1 MRRIIALFFG
11 MIFVLTSAIGTG
23 FFINASATTD
33 ADRAHP
39 TKPGEVKVFKYAEP
53 VEGMVNTWDVTLRI
67 EGKDTKKTS
76 DVVLVID
83 RSRSMNENR
92 RMEEA
97 KKSANAF
104 IDALL
109 PSGSTSSTNKIGIVS
124 FGSDVTKES
133 ELSSDAQALKRKV
146 DALSAR
152 GGTYT
157 QAGIR
162 KAEEM
167 LKTSKADKKHIVL
180 LSDGI
185 PTFSDKIKNP
195 DKYTKSEYVDV
206 ANNSEPSAD
215 GSAGSVVTVDDRIPV
230 TTTAVPKSAF
240 EPIRVGGGSKIY
252 SLFRDT
258 LTPGRLWAPSRV
270 DRAAYHH
277 GNSTIAEA
285 GFAKSAG
292 NRMWSIALQAD
303 RVGQEVLNHS
313 ASANSYYNVQSVD
326 QLKPVF
332 EEIAGSIGSA
342 ASDIKVVDPMAK
354 GFEISAARVS
364 RIEEKRDKYS
374 YDRAKHVLTW
384 NPGRLTEVV
393 RGMPDV
399 RFAQLKYRVEIN
411 KDILTQKA
419 DEKGT
424 YPTNGEAKV
433 SYVDAQNKPQSKLFP
448 VPRVNPV
455 FYAVKKELVD
465 QVGKTKP
472 VERDFTVKIK
482 GPDLDGVEKVRSFT
496 LNAANGGSTGLLTD
510 LRFDGKYTIEEELKE
525 SDEFDVTYKVN
536 GEAKREFT
544 IAGDATADVEVVVTN
559 KENSKVTVS
568 ATKTWSGDQ
577 PADRPE
583 SIKLKLM
590 AAVDGGK
597 PEPVEGQEKEVRAD
611 DKGKW
616 AQQWTGLPKFK
627 PGQEGKD
634 SKPITYSVVEEDVAG
649 YTNEVISKVDKDGN
663 TAVTITN
670 YRLPDITWKK
680 VDAQKTPLAGSA
692 WSVTGPDGVE
702 HILKDDQK
710 TTGKTAPAW
719 SGDASKTAGTLTM
732 HLVPAGKYTIKE
744 TAAPTGYQ
752 VSEDAQFA
760 AVVDAKGKVTYTDK
774 HGKALKF
781 DGDGPAFVND
791 RADAPVIPLTG
802 GVGTFLFVGTG
813 IVLALMAAGL
823 AVWSVRKRTAT
834 E

>member
-67 EGKDTKKTS
+67 EGKDAKKTS

-83 RSRSMNENR
+83 RSYSMKEKG
-92 RMEEA
+92 RMDAA
-97 KKSANAF
+97 KSSANAF

-109 PSGSTSSTNKIGIVS
+109 PSAANRIGIVS

-167 LKTSKADKKHIVL
+167 LKTSKADNKHIVL
-180 LSDGI
+180 LSDGV
-185 PTFSDKIKNP
+185 PTFSFAINNP
-195 DKYTKSEYVDV
+195 DQYTRDAYVDWANIGAPDREGYASPVV
-206 ANNSEPSAD
+206 AVNA
-215 GSAGSVVTVDDRIPV
+215 RIPV
-230 TTTAVPKSAF
+230 TTAEVPQSAF
-240 EPIRVGGGSKIY
+240 EKTRVGGGSKIH
-252 SLFRDT
+252 SLYRNT
-258 LTPGRLWAPSRV
+258 RAPWRLWVPTYQ

-285 GFAKSAG
+285 RFAKKFS
-292 NRMWSIALQAD
+292 RVWSVALQVD
-303 RVGQEVLNHS
+303 MVGQSVLEKV

-649 YTNEVISKVDKDGN
+649 YTNEVISKVDEDGN

-680 VDAQKTPLAGSA
+680 IDAQKTPLAGSA

-710 TTGKTAPAW
+710 ITGKTAPAW

-752 VSEDAQFA
+752 VSEDAQFT

-802 GVGTFLFVGTG
+802 GVGTFLFVGAG